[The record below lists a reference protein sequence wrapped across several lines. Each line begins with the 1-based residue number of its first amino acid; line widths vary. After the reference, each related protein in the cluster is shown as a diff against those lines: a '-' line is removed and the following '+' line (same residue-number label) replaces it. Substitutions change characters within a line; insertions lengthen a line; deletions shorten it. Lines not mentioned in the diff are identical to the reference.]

1 MITFFTILFILIGL
15 NAIMMVFSL
24 KGTNQRT
31 KKTTTNVS
39 TASASKIYPLDL
51 VSSEYKKAV

>member
-1 MITFFTILFILIGL
+1 MTTFFTILFILIGI

-24 KGTNQRT
+24 RGTNQAT
-31 KKTTTNVS
+31 KKTATNIS
-39 TASASKIYPLDL
+39 AASESKIYPLDL

>member
-15 NAIMMVFSL
+15 NAIMMIFSL
-24 KGTNQRT
+24 KGTNHRT
-31 KKTTTNVS
+31 KKTTTTAS
-39 TASASKIYPLDL
+39 TTSASKIYPLDL